1 MARMQAGPACALNC
15 ENHTDCSAVGAEINS
30 KIVHFLAAAA
40 AAVANLTGEKSSPIP
55 PIRKIE
61 VQLK

>member
-1 MARMQAGPACALNC
+1 MARMQGGPACALNC
-15 ENHTDCSAVGAEINS
+15 ENHTDCTAVGAEINS
-30 KIVHFLAAAA
+30 KIVHFLAAAV
-40 AAVANLTGEKSSPIP
+40 AVANLTGEKSSPIP

>member
-1 MARMQAGPACALNC
+1 MARMQGGPACALNC
-15 ENHTDCSAVGAEINS
+15 ENHTDCTAVGAEINS
-30 KIVHFLAAAA
+30 KIVHFLAAA